1 MKIAILGAGVIGVT
15 TAHYLARQ
23 GHEVTVIDRQSGP
36 ALETSFANAG
46 QVSPGYSAPWAAPS
60 IPVKAMKWLLM
71 RHAPLI
77 IRPQLDMAMIRWTLA
92 MLRNCT
98 HARYALN
105 KGRMVRLAEYS
116 RDQLDLLRRQTG
128 IAYDGREQGTLQL
141 FRTEKQL
148 ADVHKD
154 VDVLRAHARF
164 WTPQDASLQSRVWPR
179 QTSPSSGACACRTT
193 RRATVSCSPTSWRNW
208 RRNRAWSSTTASR
221 FTA

>member
-1 MKIAILGAGVIGVT
+1 MKVIVLGAGVIGVS
-15 TAHYLARQ
+15 TAYYLARA
-23 GHEVTVIDRQSGP
+23 GHEVTVVDRQEGP
-36 ALETSFANAG
+36 ANETSFANAG

-141 FRTEKQL
+141 FRTRSEERRVGKEC
-148 ADVHKD
+148 
-154 VDVLRAHARF
+154 R
-164 WTPQDASLQSRVWPR
+164 SRW
-179 QTSPSSGACACRTT
+179 SPYH
-193 RRATVSCSPTSWRNW
+193 
-208 RRNRAWSSTTASR
+208 
-221 FTA
+221 